1 MPSLQSWQEAISP
14 SDLYFNSSTI
24 QLRNHHYP
32 PGGLNTSNFAN
43 SSKGMGEMTIAAE
56 RWYKVGLEITTNL
69 LINLKSCRCLT
80 KPILWQIFPLGAIQ
94 HKFSRLTSTNQKYSS
109 IGVEAASLTDS

>member
-14 SDLYFNSSTI
+14 SDLYFNSSII

-56 RWYKVGLEITTNL
+56 RWYKVSLDITGNVL
-69 LINLKSCRCLT
+69 VYLRCT
-80 KPILWQIFPLGAIQ
+80 GALQ
-94 HKFSRLTSTNQKYSS
+94 SRFCGKFFRLVPYNADLP
-109 IGVEAASLTDS
+109 G